1 MRKIITASLL
11 FVIAGTLTPLRA
23 HADNAELL
31 ARIEKLESEL
41 KILKRQIEIKT
52 EDEDKKKAE
61 APIVTASSK
70 EGFSIKSQDENFKL
84 KVRGYV
90 QADGR
95 FFTDNKKDTGTTDVF
110 TARRVRPIIEGTL
123 FRDYDFHVL
132 PSFDSGTAALQDAYI
147 EYKYYPA
154 AKVKAGKFKPPFGL
168 ERLQSITNISF
179 IELGYPTA
187 LAPNRDVGA
196 QISGDLWGGSLSY
209 ALGVFNGSADGASVD
224 TDNNSDKDVIGRIF
238 AHPFKA
244 SDIEPLRGL
253 GAGIA
258 ASFGHKEGSSL
269 PTLRSLGQA
278 TIFTYLSTVSADGP
292 HGRLA
297 PQAYYYWGPLGL
309 LGEYTLSSQEVVR
322 TTGGGI
328 LREKAEND
336 AWQII
341 VSYVLTG
348 EDASYKGISPRSPF
362 DRAQGTWGAFEAVG
376 RYGMLDVDDNIFD
389 LGFANA
395 GASVTEAR
403 SWGVGLN
410 WYLNRQVKLMLDYER
425 SIFDGGAPESGD
437 RDAEN
442 VIFTR
447 IQFAY

>member
-1 MRKIITASLL
+1 MRKIIAASLL

-179 IELGYPTA
+179 IK
-187 LAPNRDVGA
+187 
-196 QISGDLWGGSLSY
+196 I
-209 ALGVFNGSADGASVD
+209 
-224 TDNNSDKDVIGRIF
+224 
-238 AHPFKA
+238 
-244 SDIEPLRGL
+244 
-253 GAGIA
+253 
-258 ASFGHKEGSSL
+258 
-269 PTLRSLGQA
+269 
-278 TIFTYLSTVSADGP
+278 
-292 HGRLA
+292 
-297 PQAYYYWGPLGL
+297 
-309 LGEYTLSSQEVVR
+309 
-322 TTGGGI
+322 
-328 LREKAEND
+328 
-336 AWQII
+336 
-341 VSYVLTG
+341 
-348 EDASYKGISPRSPF
+348 
-362 DRAQGTWGAFEAVG
+362 
-376 RYGMLDVDDNIFD
+376 
-389 LGFANA
+389 
-395 GASVTEAR
+395 
-403 SWGVGLN
+403 
-410 WYLNRQVKLMLDYER
+410 R
-425 SIFDGGAPESGD
+425 SIPKNLCNPIKG
-437 RDAEN
+437 
-442 VIFTR
+442 
-447 IQFAY
+447 